1 MAYTFENV
9 LDYELVTVVT
19 RDDSR
24 GVFEIRVGELET
36 IVTIELR
43 RDMSRND
50 TEFRLSHA
58 IKTPLQIGPYRTSCP
73 IGGDPAYALN
83 LAVTGLIN
91 HYREAVDDGHSP
103 SEDWL
108 VEN

>member
-1 MAYTFENV
+1 MF
-9 LDYELVTVVT
+9 
-19 RDDSR
+19 
-24 GVFEIRVGELET
+24 
-36 IVTIELR
+36 
-43 RDMSRND
+43 RND

-58 IKTPLQIGPYRTSCP
+58 IKTPLQFGPYRTSCP

-83 LAVTGLIN
+83 LAVMGLIN
-91 HYREAVDDGHSP
+91 YYREAVDDGHTP